1 MDENDIPKLR
11 FLSYFD
17 LCLLTWLNTVAVFLC
32 TAYEELKDDEVLV
45 IMSGQRYG

>member
-17 LCLLTWLNTVAVFLC
+17 ICLLVWLNIVAVVLC
-32 TAYEELKDDEVLV
+32 TAYGELKDE
-45 IMSGQRYG
+45 IK